1 MREELAWQVEQK
13 KLREKMEKAHI
24 DEQAWMWEL
33 DRKNYEQ
40 QERSLN
46 DKIRQI
52 NHENW

>member
-1 MREELAWQVEQK
+1 
-13 KLREKMEKAHI
+13 MEKAHI

-46 DKIRQI
+46 DKIWQI
-52 NHENW
+52 NHENWQFLESQMQERDAAKW